1 MRLGFVDEVRAEV
14 APGKAKWWPQVTGL
28 WPAQVPAQGPVH
40 SSGPQTYG
48 VSFRAP
54 APAGILEVI
63 SSLVSLR
70 RVGDYAHAG
79 GLSFRWQLT

>member
-1 MRLGFVDEVRAEV
+1 
-14 APGKAKWWPQVTGL
+14 
-28 WPAQVPAQGPVH
+28 VPAQGPVH

-48 VSFRAP
+48 VSFRVP